1 MCLVGFKRINKRPK
15 SKVCPYLSLALLKSS
30 KRIYLIVKSN
40 KLVSFA
46 KAYHITHSYSGV
58 SAKRKINFKSCF
70 IESQCTCNTILI
82 QTDIKKLVNQQ
93 LSLKI
98 CTLP

>member
-15 SKVCPYLSLALLKSS
+15 SKVCPYLTLTLLKSS
-30 KRIYLIVKSN
+30 KRIYLIFKSN

-58 SAKRKINFKSCF
+58 STKRKINFK
-70 IESQCTCNTILI
+70 
-82 QTDIKKLVNQQ
+82 KLFHRIAMYLQHN
-93 LSLKI
+93 I
-98 CTLP
+98 NIN